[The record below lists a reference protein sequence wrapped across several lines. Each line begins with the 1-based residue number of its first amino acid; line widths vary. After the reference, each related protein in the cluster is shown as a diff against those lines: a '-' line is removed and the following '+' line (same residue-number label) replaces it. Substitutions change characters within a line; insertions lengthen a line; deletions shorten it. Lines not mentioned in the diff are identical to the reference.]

1 MTPAK
6 NEHILSVDRMLTSVV
21 RARVETDTAS
31 RADPIHYG
39 RRRSNGRA
47 ANRAQAC
54 NAGETIYTGMPMT
67 KAAVAELLKLRPEE
81 RLEIA
86 QLLWESVEPEEE
98 ARFLS
103 IPEWQREVLRERLE
117 DLELRPN
124 DEEPWEKVKAELWPD
139 A

>member
-1 MTPAK
+1 
-6 NEHILSVDRMLTSVV
+6 
-21 RARVETDTAS
+21 
-31 RADPIHYG
+31 
-39 RRRSNGRA
+39 
-47 ANRAQAC
+47 
-54 NAGETIYTGMPMT
+54 MT